1 MSKVTTEQKKS
12 QGFTLIE
19 LLITL
24 AVLAIVVTVGIPSMR
39 EAFEKRRTVAAV
51 ERLFSELQTA
61 KFESIARSQ
70 PVFVNIVPGA
80 DWAIGIS
87 NNALCDPSDNN
98 PACTL
103 PDMDGNN
110 PITRIISANDFGTV
124 TLGSTGNQITF
135 LPQRGT
141 ATANTFS
148 VTSTGNLGFAANIVV
163 MPLGQ
168 MRICSQDDNPQSYL
182 TAYRDCG

>member
-1 MSKVTTEQKKS
+1 MSKAQTETKRS
-12 QGFTLIE
+12 HGFTLIE

-24 AVLAIVVTVGIPSMR
+24 TILAIVLTVGIPSMR

-61 KFESIARSQ
+61 KIEAIARSQ
-70 PVFVNIVPGA
+70 PVFVNIQPGA
-80 DWAIGIS
+80 NWSVGIS

-110 PITRIISANDFGTV
+110 PITRIISANEFGTV
-124 TLGSTGNQITF
+124 TLASTGNQITF
-135 LPQRGT
+135 FPQRGT
-141 ATANTFS
+141 ATANVFS
-148 VTSTGNLGFAANIVV
+148 VTSTGNQAFAANIIV

-168 MRICSQDDNPQSYL
+168 MRICSQDDNPGSYV
-182 TAYRDCG
+182 TSYRDCG

>member
-1 MSKVTTEQKKS
+1 MVDLKRKQAH
-12 QGFTLIE
+12 GFTLVE

-24 AVLAIVVTVGIPSMR
+24 TILAIVLAVGVPSMR

-61 KFESIARSQ
+61 KIEAIARSQ
-70 PVFVNIVPGA
+70 PVFVNIRPGA
-80 DWAIGIS
+80 NWSIGIS
-87 NNALCDPSDNN
+87 DNALCDPSDNN

-110 PITRIISANDFGTV
+110 PITRIISSNEFSTV
-124 TLGSTGNQITF
+124 TLASTGNQITI

-141 ATANTFS
+141 ATANVFS
-148 VTSTGNLGFAANIVV
+148 LTSTGNQGFAANIIV

-168 MRICSQDDNPQSYL
+168 MRICSQDDNPGSYV
-182 TAYRDCG
+182 TSYRDCG

>member
-1 MSKVTTEQKKS
+1 MSKETTEHRKS

-24 AVLAIVVTVGIPSMR
+24 AVLAVILTVGIPSMR

-61 KFESIARSQ
+61 KLEAIARSQ
-70 PVFVNIVPGA
+70 PVFVNIQPGA
-80 DWAIGIS
+80 NWAIGIS
-87 NNALCDPSDNN
+87 DNALCDPSDNN

-110 PITRIISANDFGTV
+110 PITRIISSNEFGTV

-135 LPQRGT
+135 FPQRGT

-148 VTSTGNLGFAANIVV
+148 VTSTGNQGFAANIIVR
-163 MPLGQ
+163 PLGQ
-168 MRICSQDDNPQSYL
+168 VRICSQDDNPASYV
-182 TAYRDCG
+182 TSYRDCG